1 MNYQEWRPTPSQTR
15 STRTLGFVI
24 VAMFLIVAVVAALLS
39 PFKDLP
45 SIYLSM
51 IVSICV
57 LGGVIGL
64 YVAAARL
71 LDLWLPDSL
80 RMTEKGRDQ
89 TWRLLALSLIAIL
102 FPLIVLMVEH
112 DLSLMIQHSIFH

>member
-1 MNYQEWRPTPSQTR
+1 MNYQELRPIPSQTG
-15 STRTLGFVI
+15 SKRTLGFII
-24 VAMFLIVAVVAALLS
+24 VALFLVVAIVAALFS
-39 PFKDLP
+39 PLKDLP

-57 LGGVIGL
+57 VGGLIGL

-71 LDLWLPDSL
+71 FNLWLPQSL
-80 RMTEKGRDQ
+80 RLAEKGRDQ

-102 FPLIVLMVEH
+102 FPLIVLMVERH
-112 DLSLMIQHSIFH
+112 LSVMIRSLFH